1 MLSWAPFIGDP
12 ITLVAGILR
21 EPLWSFVLI
30 VALAK
35 LTRYLVVAA
44 ALSWLG

>member
-1 MLSWAPFIGDP
+1 MPIVGDP

-21 EPLWSFVLI
+21 EPFSSFILI

-35 LTRYLVVAA
+35 TARYIVIAVITLQFA
-44 ALSWLG
+44 